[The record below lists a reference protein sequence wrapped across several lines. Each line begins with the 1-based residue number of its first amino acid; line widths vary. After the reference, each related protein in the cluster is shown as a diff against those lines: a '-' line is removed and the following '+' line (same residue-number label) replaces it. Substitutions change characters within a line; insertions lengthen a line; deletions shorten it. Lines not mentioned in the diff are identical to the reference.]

1 MSPPCSREYKNG
13 VNSTSV
19 TSLLL
24 LCLPCVWTFNLIMSK
39 NYLSKNDELRKGD
52 YLMSNNGNFK
62 AMFQEDGN
70 FVLYGWSP
78 LWASDTCGSDGVRVC
93 MQADCNLVMY
103 NQQSEARW
111 HTNSAKDAGSMCRL
125 HLTNDG
131 KLLVDKESVE
141 IWNSDKSEGKK

>member
-1 MSPPCSREYKNG
+1 
-13 VNSTSV
+13 
-19 TSLLL
+19 
-24 LCLPCVWTFNLIMSK
+24 MSK

-62 AMFQEDGN
+62 AIFQEDGN

-78 LWASDTCGSDGVRVC
+78 VWASDTCGSDGVRVC

-103 NQQSEARW
+103 NQQSEAKW
-111 HTNSAKDAGSMCRL
+111 HTNSAKDGGSMCRL

-141 IWNSDKSEGKK
+141 IWNSDQSEGKNIMSKNYLSKNDELRKGDYLMSNNGNFKAVFQVSN